1 MRLGPVRG
9 RGDQGFD
16 DKAFPGLSD
25 DWMTEQRFLVPNS
38 EQRMRD
44 AAIAYIHLG
53 RFYQPSADIAVPSR
67 QSPNEQEVNKK
78 VKITGDCLAIDTQTT
93 GQIGSIKNLSLV
105 MRQHCPEPPKR
116 FRWYP

>member
-25 DWMTEQRFLVPNS
+25 DWMTEQRFFVPDS

-44 AAIAYIHLG
+44 AAIAHINLG
-53 RFYQPSADIAVPSR
+53 RFYQPLSDIAVPSR
-67 QSPNEQEVNKK
+67 QSPNEQEVNQKIE
-78 VKITGDCLAIDTQTT
+78 ITGDCLAIDTQAAR
-93 GQIGSIKNLSLV
+93 QIGSIKNLSLIV
-105 MRQHCPEPPKR
+105 S
-116 FRWYP
+116 